1 MKKVPWGVLSALCA
15 IFAFYASAIVII
27 CYVIFSQIAAT
38 TGQTVTLFDSWWQ
51 TTLFI
56 FDIFMLAGFIEF
68 LVMFVLK
75 KRGAKKNE
83 HI

>member
-1 MKKVPWGVLSALCA
+1 MLCN
-15 IFAFYASAIVII
+15 
-27 CYVIFSQIAAT
+27 FSQIAAT

-56 FDIFMLAGFIEF
+56 FDIFMLVGFIGF
-68 LVMFVLK
+68 LVMFILK
-75 KRGAKKNE
+75 KKGAKKNE

>member
-56 FDIFMLAGFIEF
+56 FDIFMLMGFIGF
-68 LVMFVLK
+68 LVMFILK
-75 KRGAKKNE
+75 KKGAKKNE

>member
-56 FDIFMLAGFIEF
+56 FDIFMLVGFIGF
-68 LVMFVLK
+68 LVMIILK
-75 KRGAKKNE
+75 KKAAKKNE

>member
-51 TTLFI
+51 TTLVI
-56 FDIFMLAGFIEF
+56 VDIFMLVGFIGF
-68 LVMFVLK
+68 LVMIILK
-75 KRGAKKNE
+75 KKAAKKNE